1 MTLSD
6 GTEIEFLLAVW
17 KKSKKC
23 YLVGLI
29 SNTVPWRVS
38 MIDREILIAFLESPD
53 SVLTLIPDPNWYLKV
68 DQISPT
74 LLKSYCLVIFNES

>member
-1 MTLSD
+1 
-6 GTEIEFLLAVW
+6 
-17 KKSKKC
+17 
-23 YLVGLI
+23 
-29 SNTVPWRVS
+29 

-74 LLKSYCLVIFNES
+74 LLKSYYLVIFNES